1 MSKSSTSKTLV
12 WILMAMLIFGLGG
25 FGITNLGGSATS
37 VGMVGDKDIDINV
50 YARTLQQEL
59 RAVEAQTGQSL
70 SFAEAR
76 DMGLDQVVLG
86 NLVTTRAMDAE
97 TDRLGISLG
106 DARLVQEL
114 KTVPAFKSPDG
125 SFDRQAYKYA
135 LEQAG
140 MSEAEFEV
148 SMREESARA
157 LLQTAIVSGISMPLS
172 YGEAILNFVGEERD
186 VTLARIEAD
195 DLTDPVAAPSEDAL
209 SAYYETNIAA
219 YTRPAMREI
228 TYAWLS
234 PEMLIDKV
242 EVDETALQAL
252 YEERSA
258 EFNTPERRLVE
269 RLAFADMAEAE
280 AARTKLDAGETSFE
294 DLVKAR
300 GLQLSDTDL
309 GDVAATD
316 LGAAGETVFATEVGS
331 IAGPVQT
338 IIGPALFRVNGVLP
352 GNEVSYEDA
361 LPDLREELAAERA
374 RRVIDAEMTKID
386 DLLAAGATLEE
397 LSKETDMQ
405 VEQISWH
412 DGLGDGIAGYEA
424 FRTLAATLTAE
435 DFPQIETLEDG
446 GIFAMRLDGET
457 PAAPA
462 PFEEVREDVTADW
475 TRDETVRRLQEMAA
489 TLTPDLGGE
498 ADFTAS
504 GLQARSET
512 GILRN
517 GFVPDTP
524 ANFLQTV
531 FSLEPGAV
539 TSIAHDDTVLIVRLE
554 AVHKPDQSNEEIT
567 SLANTLLRQ
576 AAEGMAQDV
585 FQAYATELQTL
596 EGVTLDQAAINAV
609 HAQFQ

>member
-157 LLQTAIVSGISMPLS
+157 LLQTAIISGISMPLS